1 MVSRL
6 PSWIFLSL
14 AMLVMGIALFPV
26 LRAVLG
32 IDEQIQIQFLTVV
45 SLLVAG
51 LMCGLTAMLLMV
63 KRQPNLHEYD
73 DTNSQ
78 NTQTE
83 NSNAAKLH
91 ASGLLLFTGIPLANF
106 LICFYLWVN
115 YRNRSSYL
123 DYQGREAI
131 CFQITIYLYLL
142 ISLLMAY
149 AIIGAFAIPLLLM
162 FHLVVTLL
170 AMVYAAQGKAFRYPA
185 NITIIARTPAT
196 VE

>member
-14 AMLVMGIALFPV
+14 ALLVMGLALFPV
-26 LRAVLG
+26 LRAILG
-32 IDEQIQIQFLTVV
+32 IDEQIEIQFLTVV

-63 KRQPNLHEYD
+63 KRQPNMLSYKEPQTTH
-73 DTNSQ
+73 
-78 NTQTE
+78 TQIE
-83 NSNAAKLH
+83 NSSAAKLH
-91 ASGLLLFTGIPLANF
+91 ACGLLLFTGIPLANF
-106 LICFYLWVN
+106 LACFYLWVN
-115 YRNRSSYL
+115 CRNRSSYL
-123 DYQGREAI
+123 DFQGREAI

-162 FHLVVTLL
+162 FHLFATLF
-170 AMVYAAQGKAFRYPA
+170 AIIYALQGKAYRYPA

-196 VE
+196 N

>member
-1 MVSRL
+1 
-6 PSWIFLSL
+6 
-14 AMLVMGIALFPV
+14 MLVMGIALFPV

-78 NTQTE
+78 NAQTE

>member
-78 NTQTE
+78 NAQTE

>member
-1 MVSRL
+1 
-6 PSWIFLSL
+6 
-14 AMLVMGIALFPV
+14 MLVMGLALFPV
-26 LRAVLG
+26 LRAILG
-32 IDEQIQIQFLTVV
+32 IDEQIEIQFLTVV

-63 KRQPNLHEYD
+63 KRQPNILSYKEP
-73 DTNSQ
+73 
-78 NTQTE
+78 QTTYAQIE

-91 ASGLLLFTGIPLANF
+91 ACGLLLFTGIPLANF
-106 LICFYLWVN
+106 LACFYLWVN
-115 YRNRSSYL
+115 CRNRSSYL
-123 DYQGREAI
+123 DFQGREAI

-162 FHLVVTLL
+162 FHLFATLF
-170 AMVYAAQGKAFRYPA
+170 AIVYALQGKAFRYPA

-196 VE
+196 N